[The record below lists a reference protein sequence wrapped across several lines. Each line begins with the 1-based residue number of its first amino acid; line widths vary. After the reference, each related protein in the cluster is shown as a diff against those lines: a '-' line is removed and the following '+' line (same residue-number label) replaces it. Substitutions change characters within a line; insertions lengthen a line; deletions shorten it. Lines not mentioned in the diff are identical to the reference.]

1 MAEIWGS
8 VRAPDAAV
16 FDRRLDQLASTV
28 CRDDP
33 RTQRQRRAD
42 AMAAL
47 AAGTATMECTCGSD
61 SCPAATA
68 DSSPDQ
74 IVIHVLAEAAT
85 LEGKS
90 AKAGFLPGYG
100 ALPAEAV
107 KNMARR
113 AKVRPLILPQD
124 WPAEPRYRPSAALA
138 DVVRCRD
145 LTCRFPN
152 CDQPAEVCDI
162 DHKDALSGGADAP
175 LQSQAVLP
183 DVIICSKPSTA
194 VPAAGT
200 NASCPTAP

>member
-1 MAEIWGS
+1 MIAVGVTRTKRSFSVAVHEPDQNGMAEIWGS

-28 CRDDP
+28 CRNDP
-33 RTQRQRRAD
+33 RTQRQRRA
-42 AMAAL
+42 AALAALAAL
-47 AAGTATMECTCGSD
+47 AAGTATMACTCGSD

-74 IVIHVLAEAAT
+74 IVIHVLAEEAT

-113 AKVRPLILPQD
+113 AKVRPLIHPQD
-124 WPAEPRYRPSAALA
+124 WPAEPRYRPSADLA
-138 DVVRCRD
+138 DLVRYRD
-145 LTCRFPN
+145 LTGRFPD
-152 CDQPAEVCDI
+152 CDKPAEVCDI
-162 DHKDALSGGADAP
+162 DREDGVSLVVS
-175 LQSQAVLP
+175 V
-183 DVIICSKPSTA
+183 
-194 VPAAGT
+194 
-200 NASCPTAP
+200 